1 MATSM
6 TEAERNPQ
14 PPTLRLI
21 PPQIGRMEETYRRVP
36 DEELMQSYQQWST
49 VLKSFLYGD

>member
-1 MATSM
+1 M